1 MSSPSLDSVTDA
13 PAINDDA
20 GPALDVVRA
29 EPLCAETPV
38 RLLAVPL
45 TPASS
50 VYVRSNF
57 ALPPLDDAHAVAID
71 GAVRQP
77 FSITM
82 SELAALPQRHVTV
95 TLECAGNG
103 RLGME
108 PVPTGEPWR
117 YGAVSTTTWSGV
129 SLRTLLERAG
139 LAPGVVEVLATGA
152 DAGPR
157 DDADGD
163 VRFAR
168 SLPIFDA
175 MHPDTIVATHMAG
188 APLSFDHGAPMR
200 LIVPGWYG
208 MASVKWLARLEAITT
223 PFAGYFQQQRYVYDV
238 DGAIEPVRRAR
249 VKSMITSPVDGGACG
264 RAVTV
269 QGWAWS
275 GAGPIARVELAV
287 NEAPIWIE
295 AALGTPVSAYAW
307 TPFEAELVLPHA
319 GTATIR
325 SRATDAAGNTQPDRI
340 AWNRLGY
347 GNNGVRRVAVF
358 VTDEGR

>member
-1 MSSPSLDSVTDA
+1 MHDEA
-13 PAINDDA
+13 
-20 GPALDVVRA
+20 ALDVVRA
-29 EPLCAETPV
+29 EPLCAETPT
-38 RLLAVPL
+38 RLLAAPI
-45 TPASS
+45 TPAAS

-57 ALPPLDDAHAVAID
+57 ALPPLDAAHVID
-71 GAVRQP
+71 IGGAVRAP
-77 FSITM
+77 FTVSLP
-82 SELAALPQRHVTV
+82 ELAALPRRHVTV
-95 TLECAGNG
+95 TIECAGNG
-103 RLGME
+103 RLGMD
-108 PVPTGEPWR
+108 PLPTGEPWR

-139 LAPGVVEVLATGA
+139 LAPDVVEILGIGA

-168 SLPIFDA
+168 SLPIADA

-188 APLSFDHGAPMR
+188 EPLSYDHGAPVR

-223 PFAGYFQQQRYVYDV
+223 PFTGYFQQQRYVYEVEDTV
-238 DGAIEPVRRAR
+238 EPVRRAR
-249 VKSMITSPVDGGACG
+249 VKSMITSPVDGGRCD
-264 RAVTV
+264 REVLV

-275 GAGPIARVELAV
+275 GAGAIARVELAV

-307 TPFEAELVLPHA
+307 TPFEAELVLPDA
-319 GTATIR
+319 GAATIR
-325 SRATDAAGNTQPDRI
+325 SRATDMAGNVQPERI
-340 AWNRLGY
+340 QWNRLGY
-347 GNNGVRRVAVF
+347 GNNAIRRIAVDVADEVR
-358 VTDEGR
+358 

>member
-1 MSSPSLDSVTDA
+1 MTAAV
-13 PAINDDA
+13 
-20 GPALDVVRA
+20 ALDVVRA
-29 EPLCAETPV
+29 EPLCAETPA
-38 RLLAVPL
+38 RLLSAPI
-45 TPASS
+45 TPAPS

-57 ALPPLDDAHAVAID
+57 ALPSLNDTHLID
-71 GAVRQP
+71 IGGAVGSP
-77 FSITM
+77 YAISLP
-82 SELAALPQRHVTV
+82 ELAALPQRHVTV

-103 RLGME
+103 RLGMD
-108 PVPTGEPWR
+108 PIPTGEPWR

-139 LAPGVVEVLATGA
+139 LAANVAEILGVGA

-157 DDADGD
+157 DDADGE

-168 SLPIFDA
+168 SLPIADA

-188 APLSFDHGAPMR
+188 VPLSADHGAPAR

-208 MASVKWLARLEAITT
+208 MASVKWLARLEALTT
-223 PFAGYFQQQRYVYDV
+223 PFGGYFQQQRYVYDV
-238 DGAIEPVRRAR
+238 NGTVEPVRRAR
-249 VKSMITSPVDGGACG
+249 VKSMITSPLDGGQCA

-275 GAGPIARVELAV
+275 GAGAIVRVELAV
-287 NEAPIWIE
+287 NDAPIWIE

-307 TPFEAELVLPHA
+307 TPFEAELMLPDA
-319 GTATIR
+319 ATATIW
-325 SRATDAAGNTQPDRI
+325 SRATDTAGHRQPERI

-347 GNNGVRRVAVF
+347 GNNGVRGITVGVG
-358 VTDEGR
+358 DCEGR